1 MRDRA
6 LDAVPCALVEADET
20 GAIVD
25 VNPVFCAWTGL
36 SIEQIL
42 GRSINDFVEWEPI
55 AIGPANSRLPAMAFV
70 SGADAWVRPV
80 LVDSNDDVDGHRFF
94 ALFDAT
100 EQRDFANNLQGQQA
114 LTQRTQKRLE
124 LVIASS
130 IAFAG
135 ADSEPELAAVL
146 ADTAAAA
153 FAAEEAVVY
162 LLDEQGD
169 FQQVAGVNPFGPL
182 DDIDSLTLAAR
193 TLQSVVKISG
203 IEEARA
209 LSPSVGRAF
218 EASGVQAMVIA
229 PLHQRDAPLGMLGVF
244 FHHPRRFDEQASPL
258 ADALAGQAGRAVA
271 NLRLRAQLE
280 HAATHDEVTGL
291 PNRRLLEDHL
301 EKRVRTEHE
310 FVGIVFVD
318 MDGFKQVNDQL
329 GHHEG
334 DRLLHEV
341 GQRLA
346 ASVRA
351 EDLVAR
357 YGGDEFVVVCE
368 VGSELAASEVAE
380 RIRQSIASPYPG
392 LPDQLQPTASI
403 GLIVSQTDRL
413 LGGADHLLRAAD
425 QAMYRAKVA
434 GGDRV
439 IVHEFVDS
447 PSPI

>member
-1 MRDRA
+1 MHERT
-6 LDAVPCALVEADET
+6 LESVPCALVEADAT

-25 VNPVFCAWTGL
+25 VNPVFSVWTGL
-36 SIEQIL
+36 STEQIL
-42 GRSINDFVEWEPI
+42 GRSINEFVEWEPI
-55 AIGPANSRLPAMAFV
+55 AMGSAKAQLPAMAFV
-70 SGADAWVRPV
+70 SGVDAWVRPV
-80 LVDSNDDVDGHRFF
+80 LVDSRDDADGHRFF

-130 IAFAG
+130 IAFA
-135 ADSEPELAAVL
+135 AANTEHELGTVL

-162 LLDEQGD
+162 LIDDQGS
-169 FQQVAGVNPFGPL
+169 FRQVAGVNPFGDL
-182 DDIDSLTLAAR
+182 DDLDSLTLAAR
-193 TLQSVVKISG
+193 TLQGVVKISG
-203 IEEARA
+203 SDEARA
-209 LSPSVGRAF
+209 LSPSVARAF
-218 EASGVQAMVIA
+218 EGSGVQAMVIA
-229 PLHQRDAPLGMLGVF
+229 PLRQQDSPLGVLGIF
-244 FHHPRRFDEQASPL
+244 FHHPRQFDEQASPL
-258 ADALAGQAGRAVA
+258 ADALAGQAGRAIA

-301 EKRVRTEHE
+301 ERQVRTEHE

-329 GHHEG
+329 GHHVG
-334 DRLLHEV
+334 DELLHEV
-341 GQRLA
+341 GQRLT

-368 VGSELAASEVAE
+368 VDSELAAAEVAE
-380 RIRQSIASPYPG
+380 RIRRSIASPYPG
-392 LPDQLQPTASI
+392 LPSELQPTASV

-413 LGGADHLLRAAD
+413 IGGADHLLRAAD
-425 QAMYRAKVA
+425 QAMYRAKMA

-439 IVHEFVDS
+439 SVHEFVDD
-447 PSPI
+447 